1 MWSDRQW
8 MRSGR
13 LWIRSGQ
20 QWMISGWLWIRSG
33 QQWIIHVQYLADSG
47 WDLNDCGWDPTD
59 GVWDQ
64 ADCGWD
70 LGDCGWD
77 PTDCEWDLADC
88 GRDLADWLESLTA
101 NAKVAT
107 VLEIGQQLTYQRP
120 PWTEPDVPLFF
131 EVLYEDAE
139 VLVVAKPSGLPVLA
153 GGVFLEHT
161 LIHFSNF
168 LSAPLN
174 VLLLW

>member
-107 VLEIGQQLTYQRP
+107 VLDSTPASSGTVKSEGRQVKQGCLQYSNSEKYTFKTRYFIKELKTVIP
-120 PWTEPDVPLFF
+120 HPHPSSLHNSKSLPLH
-131 EVLYEDAE
+131 
-139 VLVVAKPSGLPVLA
+139 KQTMSG
-153 GGVFLEHT
+153 
-161 LIHFSNF
+161 
-168 LSAPLN
+168 
-174 VLLLW
+174 